1 MSHTIGFMFG
11 INGEIKKRSAKRWFT
26 IPLAIVFISCSWGT
40 RQAKLG
46 EQFAMRPKDKVTVA
60 GTGLT
65 IRLDTVGHQTFS
77 GPGPAPGAAAYVELL
92 VSSESGSKSIRIS
105 VGDITEVRDYV
116 IKVNSAYPFRSQ
128 DGPRCE
134 LTVTRPGK

>member
-1 MSHTIGFMFG
+1 MSQTIVFMFG

-46 EQFAMRPKDKVTVA
+46 EQFTMRPKDRVTVA

-65 IRLDTVGHQTFS
+65 IRLDEVGHQTFS
-77 GPGPAPGAAAYVELL
+77 GPGPSPGGASYVVLL
-92 VSSESGSKSIRIS
+92 VAYENGSRSIRIS
-105 VGDITEVRDYV
+105 VGENAEAGVYV
-116 IKVNSAYPFRSQ
+116 ITVNSAYPFRSQ
-128 DGPRCE
+128 EGPRCE
-134 LTVTRPGK
+134 LTVTKK

>member
-1 MSHTIGFMFG
+1 MKILTMKFRG
-11 INGEIKKRSAKRWFT
+11 AKFAL
-26 IPLAIVFISCSWGT
+26 IAALAIAFISCSWWS
-40 RQAKLG
+40 RRVKLG
-46 EQFAMRPKDKVTVA
+46 EEFTMRPKDKVAVA

-65 IRLDTVGHQTFS
+65 IRLDEVGHQTFS
-77 GPGPAPGAAAYVELL
+77 GPGPPPSGASYVVLL
-92 VSSESGSKSIRIS
+92 VTSEDGSKSIRIS
-105 VGDITEVRDYV
+105 VGDTKEVRDYV

>member
-1 MSHTIGFMFG
+1 MSQTIAFMFG

-46 EQFAMRPKDKVTVA
+46 EQFAMRPKDRVTVA

-65 IRLDTVGHQTFS
+65 IRLDGVGHQTFS

-92 VSSESGSKSIRIS
+92 VSSESGSRSMITSSKSIPLIRFVARADRAAS
-105 VGDITEVRDYV
+105 
-116 IKVNSAYPFRSQ
+116 
-128 DGPRCE
+128 
-134 LTVTRPGK
+134 

>member
-1 MSHTIGFMFG
+1 MSQTIVFMFG

-65 IRLDTVGHQTFS
+65 IRLDGVGHQTFS

-92 VSSESGSKSIRIS
+92 VSSESGSRSMRIS
-105 VGDITEVRDYV
+105 AGESTGVDDYF

-128 DGPRCE
+128 GGPRCE
-134 LTVTRPGK
+134 LTISKR